1 MSTDYP
7 LISVI
12 VPVYQVELYL
22 NKCIESLVCQT
33 YPNFQILLID
43 DGSPDRCPELCDAWA
58 KKDPRILTFHKKNGG
73 QSDARNYGL
82 DHASGSYVTFVDS
95 DDYVA
100 PEYLETLYDVLCKYN
115 ADVSACNATLVN
127 TNGEMLPPNFKPLE
141 AGQYT
146 NTDMFYHYF
155 DFCGSGPILVTPWG
169 KLYKASLFQTL
180 RFSTGRYYEDE
191 FLYVP
196 LYRQVRCVAYTDA
209 ALYYYVQRQ
218 GSIMHT
224 ALTAKRFE
232 DLRALSEE
240 RLEQFSNE
248 PTLYRKSA
256 ADYAF
261 RMFAVIDQANEPSIL
276 RQMTQL
282 YRRYIWYVLF
292 PCVDLPLR
300 RKLAYCMMA
309 IAPRQFASRLHKAHT
324 SSVN

>member
-12 VPVYQVELYL
+12 VPVYQVEPYL

-58 KKDPRILTFHKKNGG
+58 KKDLRILTFHKKNGG
-73 QSDARNYGL
+73 LSDARNYGL

-100 PEYLETLYDVLCKYN
+100 PEYLETLYRTLIENQV
-115 ADVSACNATLVN
+115 DVSGCNDQIVDSSGRKLPPISPPMPFCIYSGIDMLYQYFAFPGNSATLVAA
-127 TNGEMLPPNFKPLE
+127 P
-141 AGQYT
+141 
-146 NTDMFYHYF
+146 
-155 DFCGSGPILVTPWG
+155 G

-224 ALTAKRFE
+224 SITAKRFE

-240 RLEQFSNE
+240 RLKQFSNE

-282 YRRYIWYVLF
+282 YRRYIWHVLF
-292 PCVDLPLR
+292 PCVDLPLW

-324 SSVN
+324 PSVN